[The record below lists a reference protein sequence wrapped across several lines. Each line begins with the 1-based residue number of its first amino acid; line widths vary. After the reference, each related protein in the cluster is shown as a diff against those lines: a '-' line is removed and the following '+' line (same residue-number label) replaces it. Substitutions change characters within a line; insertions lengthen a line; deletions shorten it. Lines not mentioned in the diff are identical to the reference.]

1 MTDPLN
7 KALLPAGLQD
17 LLPPEAGREMEAV
30 AGLLARFHGQGYER
44 VKPPMLEFED
54 SLLSGPGAA
63 LAEQTF
69 RLMDPVSQRMMGLR
83 ADMTPQVARLAGS
96 RLANVPRPLRLC
108 YAGQVLQVRGS
119 QLRPERQ
126 FTQVGAEMIGADEE
140 AADVEVILLAA
151 EALQAIGVPGLSVDL
166 NSPPLAASIATALG
180 FDTALGAAIA
190 RALDGK
196 DVAAVADLT
205 GPNAPMFLSLLDA
218 AGPAEDALLR
228 LRDIG
233 LPDATATEVDR
244 LERVVGL
251 IGEAL
256 PELALTLDPVENRGF
271 EYHSGISFIFFARG
285 VRGELG
291 RGGRYCSQYLE
302 NGAEPSTGFSLF
314 MDTVM
319 RALPAPPSARRVFAP
334 HGTARSRLAELRG
347 QGWVTVSGLAPGA
360 DAEAQAA
367 RLECTHLLTEDGV
380 SALGEGAEHR
390 RKE

>member
-126 FTQVGAEMIGADEE
+126 FTQVGVEMIGADEE

-180 FDTALGAAIA
+180 FDPALGAAIA

-218 AGPAEDALLR
+218 AGPAEDALRR

-233 LPDATATEVDR
+233 LPDAAATEVDR

-285 VRGELG
+285 VR
-291 RGGRYCSQYLE
+291 
-302 NGAEPSTGFSLF
+302 ASTGFSLF

-367 RLECTHLLTEDGV
+367 RLECTHLLNEDGV
-380 SALGEGAEHR
+380 SALDEGPTHR
-390 RKE
+390 QKE

>member
-126 FTQVGAEMIGADEE
+126 FTQVGVEMIGADEE

-180 FDTALGAAIA
+180 FDPALGAAIA

-218 AGPAEDALLR
+218 AGPAEDALRR

-233 LPDATATEVDR
+233 LPDAAATEVDR

-256 PELALTLDPVENRGF
+256 PELALTLDPVENRGL
-271 EYHSGISFIFFARG
+271 SGKRRGGLHGFLSIHGHGHARAASAAVGKAGLRTARHGKIATGRVAWPG
-285 VRGELG
+285 VGDRLRPRARRRCRGPGGASRVYAPAERRRGE
-291 RGGRYCSQYLE
+291 R
-302 NGAEPSTGFSLF
+302 P
-314 MDTVM
+314 
-319 RALPAPPSARRVFAP
+319 
-334 HGTARSRLAELRG
+334 
-347 QGWVTVSGLAPGA
+347 
-360 DAEAQAA
+360 
-367 RLECTHLLTEDGV
+367 
-380 SALGEGAEHR
+380 
-390 RKE
+390 